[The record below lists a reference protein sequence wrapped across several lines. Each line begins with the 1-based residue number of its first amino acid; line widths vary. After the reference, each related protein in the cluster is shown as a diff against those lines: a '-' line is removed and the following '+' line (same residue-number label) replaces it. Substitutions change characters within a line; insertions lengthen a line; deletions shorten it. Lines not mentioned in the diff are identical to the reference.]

1 MTIDLFDRMNSIF
14 LRVDHSIIAL
24 VRDTVECDRSNVTL
38 RSQGSIHVVV
48 TLTVSNYDVDT
59 ILEASNRFI

>member
-14 LRVDHSIIAL
+14 LRVDRSIIAL

-38 RSQGSIHVVV
+38 RSQDSIHVVV